1 MKMADHPESCTE
13 LTTVGAAVTLEPKSK
28 NHPLHRTR
36 MKAKLDKLAGNL
48 STILG

>member
-28 NHPLHRTR
+28 KTPLASG
-36 MKAKLDKLAGNL
+36 KNEG
-48 STILG
+48 